1 MDCNRTLSLSAALL
15 VSLALPAFAQSP
27 REAAVLEARAGRPDA
42 AITRL
47 RAMLDAGTPDP
58 LVGADLLTLLQQN
71 GRPAEAL
78 AVLRRLNAAS
88 LPSYALLA
96 PTRAARDE
104 RRWSQAES
112 LARQGQARFPRE
124 EVWPILLALILTDA
138 GRVAEAEAVLATPR
152 ARAADA
158 REQASAAAY
167 LRQRQAGQAAGRAA
181 SLLATTRAQRDA
193 RDYAAAEASA
203 REGLRQFPGN
213 PTWTILLALILTDAD
228 RAAEARALLQ
238 SPAARRAPPIERLL
252 ALAYAEERAGDRFAA
267 LRHYAEATRIAPRST
282 EARAGTA
289 RVLRGLGGP
298 HGAAVIADAPPP
310 LAEGADRL
318 PLGAEVAAA
327 DVRFGNT
334 VRPIEPERRFEGTD
348 RALARLEALL
358 AQDPP
363 PPLRRQIRQD
373 RVVALRDRVRMAEAL
388 AEADALAAD
397 APLPPYVREA
407 RADALLYLRRPRE
420 ALADYQAVV
429 AANPGSLTARAGVF
443 YAAVEAEDFRTAY
456 NMVDGILADQ
466 PGWRRFLDD
475 PSRYPN
481 PDFPGAALSAAQ
493 ARFYGDQLA
502 QAWSRITPLA
512 EGAPADQETRLAN
525 AAIMGARGWPWSA
538 GTEAEIGNSL
548 APQTLGA
555 RIAMAELALA
565 RFRFAE
571 ADRMIA
577 ELLLIWPENLAVQR
591 LALEARAQRRFVL
604 EMEVKPGNSEGGG
617 SNSSGRSIEA
627 QVRLY
632 SPPIAE
638 NWRIFALAGVS
649 TANPEEGFVQRNRA
663 GAGAEFRIPQFRATA
678 FVTQNFGTYV
688 APGGGVTADWQPFD
702 TWRIGVAAE
711 RFALSTPLRA
721 LRYGI
726 TADEVAARVTWRHSE
741 STSIS
746 GAFAY
751 APFTD
756 GNRRLAGGIEARQRI
771 LDLPH
776 WDVTLR
782 GDLFTS
788 TNSLTTG
795 PYFAPSRDFTATAGI
810 AIEHVTWR
818 FYENSFVQA
827 LVLDGGSYTQQGF
840 GTGWIG
846 TAAYEH
852 RWRFDPM
859 TEFRYGVQFARRLYD
874 GDPWRGVALVF
885 ALTQRL

>member
-1 MDCNRTLSLSAALL
+1 MGSGQAGPLALALALL
-15 VSLALPAFAQSP
+15 VGPALAQSP
-27 REAAVLEARAGRPDA
+27 REAAVLEARAGRPEA
-42 AITRL
+42 AIATL
-47 RAMLDAGTPDP
+47 GGLLDAGTPDP

-78 AVLRRLNAAS
+78 AVLRRLGAQP
-88 LPSYALLA
+88 LPSYALRA
-96 PTRAARDE
+96 ATRAARDQ
-104 RRWSQAES
+104 RRWTQAEA
-112 LARQGQARFPRE
+112 LARQGMARFGGE

-138 GRVAEAEAVLATPR
+138 GRVEEARGVLATPR
-152 ARAADA
+152 AQAADA
-158 REQASAAAY
+158 GERGRAEAY
-167 LRQRQAGQAAGRAA
+167 ALQRQGAQTASRAA
-181 SLLATTRAQRDA
+181 SLLAATRAQRDA
-193 RDYAAAEASA
+193 RQFAEAEASA
-203 REGLRQFPGN
+203 REGMRQFPGN
-213 PTWTILLALILTDAD
+213 PTWPILLALILTDAN
-228 RAAEARALLQ
+228 RPGEARALLQ
-238 SPAARRAPPIERLL
+238 SPAARRAPQIERLL
-252 ALAYAEERAGDRFAA
+252 ALAYAEERAGERFAA
-267 LRHYAEATRIAPRST
+267 LRAYADATRIAPRNN

-310 LAEGADRL
+310 LVEGSDRL
-318 PLGAEVAAA
+318 PLGAEMAAA

-334 VRPIEPERRFEGTD
+334 VRPPEPERRFEGTD
-348 RALARLEALL
+348 AALARLEALL

-363 PPLRRQIRQD
+363 SALRRQIRLD

-397 APLPPYVREA
+397 VPLPPYVREA

-420 ALADYQAVV
+420 ALAEYQAVLQ
-429 AANPGSLTARAGVF
+429 ADPGSLTARSGVF
-443 YAAVEAEDFRTAY
+443 YAAVEAEDFRTAF
-456 NMVDGILADQ
+456 NAVDGALADQ

-481 PDFPGAALSAAQ
+481 PDYPGAALSAAQ
-493 ARFYGDQLA
+493 ARFYSDQLA
-502 QAWSRITPLA
+502 QAWSRITPLTA
-512 EGAPADQETRLAN
+512 GAPSDQETRLAT
-525 AAIMGARGWPWSA
+525 AGIMGARGWPWSA
-538 GTEAEIGNSL
+538 AQETEIGNSL

-555 RIAMAELALA
+555 RIALAELALT

-571 ADRMIA
+571 ADRRIA
-577 ELLLIWPENLAVQR
+577 DLLAIWPENLAVQR

-604 EMEVKPGNSEGGG
+604 EMEVKPGDSTGGG
-617 SNSSGRSIEA
+617 SNSSGRSLEA

-638 NWRIFALAGVS
+638 NWRIFAMGSVA
-649 TANPEEGFVQRNRA
+649 TAHPVEGYVQRNRM
-663 GAGAEFRIPQFRATA
+663 GAGAEFRLPQFRATA
-678 FVTQNFGTYV
+678 YVTQSTGTYNGT
-688 APGGGVTADWQPFD
+688 GGGATVDWQPFD
-702 TWRIGVAAE
+702 TWRIGLSGE
-711 RFALSTPLRA
+711 RFATSTPLRA

-741 STSIS
+741 STSVS
-746 GAFAY
+746 GSFAY
-751 APFTD
+751 SPFTD
-756 GNRRLAGGIEARQRI
+756 GNRRLSGGIEARQRI

-776 WDVTLR
+776 LDVTLR

-788 TNSLTTG
+788 SNSLNTG
-795 PYFAPSRDFTATAGI
+795 PYFAPSRDFTATAGL

-827 LVLDGGSYTQQGF
+827 LTLDAGSYTQQGY
-840 GTGWIG
+840 GAGWIG

-874 GDPWRGVALVF
+874 GDSWRGVALVF

>member
-1 MDCNRTLSLSAALL
+1 M
-15 VSLALPAFAQSP
+15 
-27 REAAVLEARAGRPDA
+27 LEAGA
-42 AITRL
+42 T
-47 RAMLDAGTPDP
+47 DP
-58 LVGADLLTLLQQN
+58 LVAADLLTLLQQQ
-71 GRPAEAL
+71 GRAAEAV
-78 AVLRRLNAAS
+78 AVLRRTNAAT

-96 PTRAARDE
+96 ATRAARDA
-104 RRWSQAES
+104 RRWSEAEA
-112 LARQGQARFPRE
+112 LARQGLARFPRE

-158 REQASAAAY
+158 REQANAAAY
-167 LRQRQAGQAAGRAA
+167 LRQRQGSQAASRTA

-203 REGLRQFPGN
+203 REGLRQSPSD
-213 PTWTILLALILTDAD
+213 PTWTLLLALILTDAG
-228 RAAEARALLQ
+228 RPAEARALLQ
-238 SPAARRAPPIERLL
+238 SPAARRAPALERLL
-252 ALAYAEERAGDRFAA
+252 ALAYAEERAGERFTA
-267 LRHYAEATRIAPRST
+267 LRHYAEATRMAPRNT

-289 RVLRGLGGP
+289 RVLRSLGGP
-298 HGAAVIADAPPP
+298 NGAAAIADAPPP
-310 LAEGADRL
+310 LAEGRDRL

-334 VRPIEPERRFEGTD
+334 VRPVEPERRFEGTD
-348 RALARLEALL
+348 RALARLDALL
-358 AQDPP
+358 AEDPP
-363 PPLRRQIRQD
+363 PALRRQIRLD

-388 AEADALAAD
+388 AEADALAAE
-397 APLPPYVREA
+397 APLPPYAREA
-407 RADALLYLRRPRE
+407 RADALLHLRRPRE
-420 ALADYQAVV
+420 ALVEYQAVV
-429 AANPGSLTARAGVF
+429 AADPGSLTARSGVF
-443 YAAVEAEDFRTAY
+443 YAAVESEDFRTAY
-456 NMVDGILADQ
+456 NAVDGALADQ

-481 PDFPGAALSAAQ
+481 PDFPNAALSAAQ

-502 QAWSRITPLA
+502 QAWERITPLA

-538 GTEAEIGNSL
+538 ATETEIGHGL

-555 RIAMAELALA
+555 RIALAELALTQ
-565 RFRFAE
+565 FRFAE
-571 ADRMIA
+571 AERRIA

-617 SNSSGRSIEA
+617 SNSSGRSLEA

-638 NWRIFALAGVS
+638 NWRIFALAGVA
-649 TANPEEGFVQRNRA
+649 TAHPIEGYVQRNRV
-663 GAGAEFRIPQFRATA
+663 GAGAEFRLPQFRATA
-678 FVTQNFGTYV
+678 YITQNFGTYI

-726 TADEVAARVTWRHSE
+726 TADEVAGRVTWRRSE
-741 STSIS
+741 STSVS
-746 GAFAY
+746 GAIAY
-751 APFTD
+751 SPFTD
-756 GNRRLAGGIEARQRI
+756 GNRRLSGGIEARQRI

-776 WDVTLR
+776 LDVTLR
-782 GDLFTS
+782 GDLFAS

-827 LVLDGGSYTQQGF
+827 LTLDGGSYTQQGY
-840 GTGWIG
+840 GTGWVG

-859 TEFRYGVQFARRLYD
+859 TEFRYGVQIGRRLYD
-874 GDPWRGVALVF
+874 GDPWRGYALVF